1 MRHAILLDHLTPGV
15 VTVLEY
21 VYRPGFH
28 DHPSLIHTNIRTRL
42 FYEANMVAMQASDG
56 KYKLVKNRYAINAD
70 HEAMRFSNITAM
82 IHYMNAFLAE
92 AEQPLIKHI
101 DFTCTTT
108 VRVPL

>member
-1 MRHAILLDHLTPGV
+1 MMHAILLDHLTPGV

-28 DHPSLIHTNIRTRL
+28 DHPSLVDTNIPIRRI
-42 FYEANMVAMQASDG
+42 YSANMIAILVDG